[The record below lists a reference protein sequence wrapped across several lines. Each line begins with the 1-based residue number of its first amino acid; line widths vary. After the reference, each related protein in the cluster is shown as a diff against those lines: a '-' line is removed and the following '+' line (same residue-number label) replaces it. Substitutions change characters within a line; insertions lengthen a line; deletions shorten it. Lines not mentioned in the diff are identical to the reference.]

1 MSGGDSVRLGP
12 IRPEHVGDG
21 WLLEGDAQGE
31 WFLCKPIGIGVV
43 RIFATASA
51 CGVGLCLPDGR
62 MVRGM
67 SARDVSAAKALADKL
82 IREVN

>member
-1 MSGGDSVRLGP
+1 MNGDGVRLGP

-21 WLLEGDAQGE
+21 WLLEGDTDGWYLSKSAGDAA
-31 WFLCKPIGIGVV
+31 V

-67 SARDVSAAKALADKL
+67 SARDVDDAKALADKL

>member
-1 MSGGDSVRLGP
+1 MGGDSVRLGP

-21 WLLEGDAQGE
+21 WLLEGDERDGWHLSKSAGAAT
-31 WFLCKPIGIGVV
+31 V
-43 RIFATASA
+43 RIFVTASA

-67 SARDVSAAKALADKL
+67 SARDVDDAKMLADTL

>member
-1 MSGGDSVRLGP
+1 MNGGEVVRLGP
-12 IRPEHVGDG
+12 IRPEHVGSG
-21 WLLEGDAQGE
+21 WLLEGDDQGE
-31 WFLCKPIGIGVV
+31 WFLCKPIGTGVV

-67 SARDVSAAKALADKL
+67 SARDVDDAKALADKL